1 MIEHGR
7 ELNLRPLGRGSFGA
21 VYYLEHL
28 PLVAVKFALDDEA
41 SAVLRREFDFLCDIN
56 KIAGPSPVTFVKAI
70 SFMDDIKELAR
81 VAGLPGQVAP
91 ESRSGPLYAMQRV
104 PPLCPALSN
113 AIASRYMPG
122 GECRQQFIGRVYLG
136 RAQRRENARFCAV
149 QNFPLSLDVLDAIG
163 IDAAELAVAIGQAL
177 AMLHF
182 EADVDARDVEFVLG
196 GRLENPFFGRELFCI
211 DFNQVGR
218 RSTSDAL
225 FDAMKAND
233 PYFPRDGELLG
244 AFREAYVR
252 RAAQAGKEA
261 DADRV
266 MSLWTAHWRRE

>member
-7 ELNLRPLGRGSFGA
+7 ELSLRQLGRGSFGA

-28 PLVAVKFALDDEA
+28 PLVAVKFALDDA
-41 SAVLRREFDFLCDIN
+41 GSAVLRREFDFLSQIN
-56 KIAGPSPVTFVKAI
+56 RIAGSSPVTFVKAI
-70 SFMDDIKELAR
+70 AFMEDAAELAR

-91 ESRSGPLYAMQRV
+91 DERSGPLYAMQRV
-104 PPLCPALSN
+104 PPLCPALAN

-136 RAQRRENARFCAV
+136 RARRRENARFCAV

-163 IDAAELAVAIGQAL
+163 IDGTELAVSIGQAL

-196 GRLENPFFGRELFCI
+196 GSLVNPFFGRELFCI

-218 RSTSDAL
+218 RSTTDAL
-225 FDAMKAND
+225 FEAMKAND

-244 AFREAYVR
+244 AFREAYFR
-252 RAAQAGKEA
+252 RAAQAGNET
-261 DADRV
+261 DAARV
-266 MSLWTAHWRRE
+266 MSLWTAHWHRG